1 MITLK
6 DTESN
11 TEFEIQIKAN
21 DSSKFDNLKYEPK
34 DLKNTSARLGK
45 ATSAYVD
52 DLVEYYGIRGW
63 KRSYK
68 DYPQSLASV
77 FPFTK
82 TEQDKYLGMI
92 TELKSEGVDIGN
104 VTPIEAV
111 TNIRETFSR
120 TSLPFVAN
128 SKLMQVNW
136 LYNFLTLSTKNRNK
150 MITDI
155 IFLAEKAGR
164 RYGPYGKL
172 Y

>member
-1 MITLK
+1 M
-6 DTESN
+6 
-11 TEFEIQIKAN
+11 
-21 DSSKFDNLKYEPK
+21 
-34 DLKNTSARLGK
+34 
-45 ATSAYVD
+45 
-52 DLVEYYGIRGW
+52 
-63 KRSYK
+63 
-68 DYPQSLASV
+68 

-92 TELKSEGVDIGN
+92 TELKNEGVDIGN

-136 LYNFLTLSTKNRNK
+136 IYNFLTLSTKNRNK
-150 MITDI
+150 MVTDI